1 MNKKYILSK
10 AKRYAYITTKNR
22 VTKTESME
30 KATVFTK
37 EEAQKM
43 LNWANKK
50 LKGFIMVQVNEPS
63 LTATEEATKGME
75 IPTVSRKVFSQ
86 TTRNDIYERTKGRCA
101 LCGKFIRFDQF
112 TVDHIIP
119 LAKGGTNDI
128 ENLQCT
134 CKQCN
139 AMKQDLS
146 EDEFL
151 DKLFDIFAYQFKKKE
166 NKTYKKK
173 IKKLCK

>member
-10 AKRYAYITTKNR
+10 EKKYAYITSKNK
-22 VTKTESME
+22 VVKTESIE
-30 KATVFTK
+30 KATIFTK
-37 EEAQKM
+37 EEAQNILK
-43 LNWANKK
+43 WAKKK
-50 LKGFIMVQVNEPS
+50 LKGFIMVQVKEPS
-63 LTATEEATKGME
+63 LTETEEVAKE
-75 IPTVSRKVFSQ
+75 IGTTTVSRKVFSQ
-86 TTRNDIYERTKGRCA
+86 EKRNDIYERTKGRCA

-112 TVDHIIP
+112 TVDHVIP

-134 CKQCN
+134 CKHCN

-166 NKTYKKK
+166 NKVYKKK